1 MKLEEEEEEAVDAD
15 ADGRIFRDSR
25 WPPHYITP
33 SERAREGGSGKFNPR
48 GDAARCW
55 AAVVP
60 CSHVVIIRDFR
71 SPPPPRSLAPAQR

>member
-33 SERAREGGSGKFNPR
+33 SERAREGGRQQSAT
-48 GDAARCW
+48 AAFIHS
-55 AAVVP
+55 
-60 CSHVVIIRDFR
+60 CS
-71 SPPPPRSLAPAQR
+71 P